1 MLATTTYFIYL
12 TISIVLSVWVA
23 KTLFRNGRVFLL
35 ETFNEN
41 AEMADSVNRLLVVG
55 FCLLN
60 FGFVALF
67 LSFGEEPATVIEM
80 IQYISTKIGVV
91 LMVLGM
97 AHFINIYNFAKMR
110 RKSRRKASVK
120 TEAARPVRLVMSE

>member
-12 TISIVLSVWVA
+12 TISIILSVWVA

-35 ETFNEN
+35 ETFDGNV
-41 AEMADSVNRLLVVG
+41 EMADSVNRLLVVG

-67 LSFGEEPATVIEM
+67 LSFGEEPATVTEM

-91 LMVLGM
+91 LMVLGV

-110 RKSRRKASVK
+110 RKSRRKGAVK
-120 TEAARPVRLVMSE
+120 TAAAQPVRLVMSE